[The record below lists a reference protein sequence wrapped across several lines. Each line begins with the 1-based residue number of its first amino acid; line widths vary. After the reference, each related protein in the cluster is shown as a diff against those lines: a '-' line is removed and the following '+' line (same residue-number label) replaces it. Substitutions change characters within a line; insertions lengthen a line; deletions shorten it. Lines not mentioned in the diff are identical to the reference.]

1 MSSKKK
7 FTRNELKAFLN
18 VLKNELGVEYNTRD
32 ITNIEG
38 CKKSLKEIA
47 DIYADKKNS
56 VNTIPFG
63 FRGGKIPKDVHFVDH
78 DKIVLKSE
86 NVFLKAQITELKK
99 QIKEQNKKSWWQ
111 FWK

>member
-18 VLKNELGVEYNTRD
+18 VLKNELGIEYNTRD

-38 CKKSLKEIA
+38 CKKSLKEIV

-56 VNTIPFG
+56 TPFG

-86 NVFLKAQITELKK
+86 NVFLKSQIAELKN